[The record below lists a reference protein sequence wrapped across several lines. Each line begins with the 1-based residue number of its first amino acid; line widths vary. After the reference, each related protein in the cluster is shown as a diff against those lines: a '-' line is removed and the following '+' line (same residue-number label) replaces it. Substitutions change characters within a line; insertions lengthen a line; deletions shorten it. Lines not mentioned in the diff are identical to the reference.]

1 MNLAFIKAVESNNIS
16 RVRYAL
22 SDQLLIDPRGN
33 RFHEML
39 AFADGKMCNL
49 FEVDDGK
56 RSEKDTSLWDMD
68 FLYQVKNELDR
79 NFSREKLDYYEKVV
93 KYVLKDKAKQ
103 LGEDEAKQVETKE
116 ENPLE
121 PIKNWIS
128 DNKKPVLV
136 GLVVIGIALSVIG
149 LCFSKEDFPNW
160 SKATFITLKATLTTL
175 GITGV
180 LSGGILYFKEIRNR

>member
-1 MNLAFIKAVESNNIS
+1 MNPAFIKAVESNNIS

-39 AFADGKMCNL
+39 AFADGKMGNL

-56 RSEKDTSLWDMD
+56 RSEKDPSLWDMD
-68 FLYQVKNELDR
+68 FLTEVKNELKR

-93 KYVLKDKAKQ
+93 KYVLKDRAKQ

-116 ENPLE
+116 ENPLK
-121 PIKNWIS
+121 PNKDWIS
-128 DNKKPVLV
+128 DNKKLVLV

-149 LCFSKEDFPNW
+149 LCFSKEDFPNL
-160 SKATFITLKATLTTL
+160 SKATFITLKAAITTL
-175 GITGV
+175 GIAGV
-180 LSGGILYFKEIRNR
+180 FTGGILLNKEIRNK

>member
-1 MNLAFIKAVESNNIS
+1 MNPAFIKAVEGNNIS

-39 AFADGKMCNL
+39 AFADGKMSNL
-49 FEVDDGK
+49 FDVDNGR

-93 KYVLKDKAKQ
+93 KHVLKDRARQ
-103 LGEDEAKQVETKE
+103 LGEDEAKQVEIKE

-121 PIKNWIS
+121 PVKNWIR
-128 DNKKPVLV
+128 DNKEPVLV
-136 GLVVIGIALSVIG
+136 GVVIIGIALSVIG
-149 LCFSKEDFPNW
+149 LCFSKEDFPNL
-160 SKATFITLKATLTTL
+160 SKATFITLKAAITTL
-175 GITGV
+175 GIAGV
-180 LSGGILYFKEIRNR
+180 FTGGILFIKEIRKK